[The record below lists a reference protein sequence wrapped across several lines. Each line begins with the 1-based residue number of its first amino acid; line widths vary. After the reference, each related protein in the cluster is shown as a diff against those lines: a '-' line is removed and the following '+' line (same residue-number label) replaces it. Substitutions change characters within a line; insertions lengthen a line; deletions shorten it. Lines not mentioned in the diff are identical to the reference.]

1 MLYAGLGVEAKEGI
15 EGSCGFVVAGILLVV
30 ASTETRHLGIARRP
44 VSVDTRLAA
53 TEDDV
58 PRHCS
63 MRIKK
68 KSTA

>member
-1 MLYAGLGVEAKEGI
+1 
-15 EGSCGFVVAGILLVV
+15 VVAGILLVV
-30 ASTETRHLGIARRP
+30 ASTKTRHLGIARRP

-63 MRIKK
+63 TGIKK